1 MRKAWIV
8 VIVVLLIAAA
18 LFQYGFDA
26 TPAGAGEEAEENL
39 PAMRRLMDFLGGVR
53 QYLAYSL
60 YIKNDKLH
68 HLYFGGLQAE
78 AELVPYFILITW
90 LDPHYVDAYFIGS
103 DIIYQQ
109 GGTEEAFDFIKQGI
123 AANPESADLH
133 AGLADFYLEEERY
146 EEARQEFEKAL
157 RYEPQIY
164 TRNFLLRGLAAS
176 YHALGDDQT
185 ARRLLTEIA
194 ISDDV
199 QRYTEDLDYD
209 QVKAIV
215 TRINNTMKEIFPA
228 EDDTEQSL

>member
-1 MRKAWIV
+1 MRKAWLVIIV
-8 VIVVLLIAAA
+8 ILLIASA

-53 QYLAYSL
+53 QYLAYNL

-68 HLYFGGLQAE
+68 HLYFGGLQEE
-78 AELVPYFILITW
+78 AELVPYLILITW
-90 LDPHYVDAYFIGS
+90 LDPHYVDAYFVGS

-109 GGTEEAFDFIKQGI
+109 GRTEEAIDFINQGI
-123 AANPESADLH
+123 AANPESADLY

-146 EEARQEFEKAL
+146 EEARKEFEKAL
-157 RYEPQIY
+157 QYEPQIY

-185 ARRLLTEIA
+185 ARRLLTEIV

-209 QVKAIV
+209 QVKAII
-215 TRINNTMKEIFPA
+215 TRINNIMKEIFPA
-228 EDDTEQSL
+228 GDDAERSF